1 MKKKPDVEILEVRL
15 RCPECSYVLETD
27 VCNNC
32 GCEIDIDEIMIDIQ
46 VEEILQ

>member
-15 RCPECSYVLETD
+15 RCPECNYVLETD

-32 GCEIDIDEIMIDIQ
+32 GCEIVPDKYLNVIK
-46 VEEILQ
+46 ILDLL

>member
-15 RCPECSYVLETD
+15 RCPECNYVLETD

-32 GCEIDIDEIMIDIQ
+32 GCEIDTDEIMIDIQ